1 MSLQFAVVLRCCN
14 NILISTSK
22 LRSKLSRLLLVKVT
36 GSPAPCPAP
45 APVTLSGGA
54 IDLCLLKHEAGVS
67 KISRYLASTRHI
79 TPVWT
84 QAI

>member
-1 MSLQFAVVLRCCN
+1 MSLQLAVVLRCCN

-36 GSPAPCPAP
+36 GSPAPAPCPAPAP

-54 IDLCLLKHEAGVS
+54 IDLCLLKHEAGV
-67 KISRYLASTRHI
+67 KYLDI
-79 TPVWT
+79 
-84 QAI
+84 

>member
-1 MSLQFAVVLRCCN
+1 MSLQFAVVFRCCN
-14 NILISTSK
+14 DILISTSK
-22 LRSKLSRLLLVKVT
+22 LRSKLSLLLLVKVT

-67 KISRYLASTRHI
+67 REMADI
-79 TPVWT
+79 
-84 QAI
+84 

>member
-1 MSLQFAVVLRCCN
+1 MFRCCN
-14 NILISTSK
+14 DILISTSK
-22 LRSKLSRLLLVKVT
+22 LRSKLSLLLLVKVT

-67 KISRYLASTRHI
+67 REMADI
-79 TPVWT
+79 
-84 QAI
+84 

>member
-1 MSLQFAVVLRCCN
+1 MSLQLAVVLRCCN

-54 IDLCLLKHEAGVS
+54 IDLCLLKHEAGVIQ
-67 KISRYLASTRHI
+67 ISRYLASVRHW

>member
-1 MSLQFAVVLRCCN
+1 MLRCCN
-14 NILISTSK
+14 AILISTSK

-67 KISRYLASTRHI
+67 KISRYLASARHI